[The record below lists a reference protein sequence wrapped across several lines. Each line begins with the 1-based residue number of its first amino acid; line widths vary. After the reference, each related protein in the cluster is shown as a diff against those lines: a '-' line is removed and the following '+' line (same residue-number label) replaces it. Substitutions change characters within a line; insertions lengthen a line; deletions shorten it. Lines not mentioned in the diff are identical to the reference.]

1 MFDFAAAAGFK
12 SYTAGLPPNLVPTPL
27 PDIPAVPEIAD
38 PTDAL
43 FSPACLDTR
52 RQTEP
57 GCEVAGGLELLAIA
71 HLGDDRG
78 GRHRTFTWS

>member
-1 MFDFAAAAGFK
+1 MYMGLTSALAADPIAWY
-12 SYTAGLPPNLVPTPL
+12 SPL
-27 PDIPAVPEIAD
+27 AD